1 MRLVRVA
8 GEWRTGKPA
17 NTIGT
22 MAYPPHEQVPPGPPP
37 WPAAPSVPRRGA
49 SVLGVVGS
57 VLGLLGLIAGVA
69 AWLRPLPTAESSAP
83 VYSEEQVADAK
94 KAVCEA
100 YGEVKQALTASSNKD
115 GVDNPAANLA
125 IAVNVR
131 LALYAGS
138 DYLLSVLQAHPATA
152 DELRHPAEDIA
163 AVYKRVSV
171 KQIGEV
177 PRADLD
183 HFADQAK
190 TDAAR
195 IEAACQ

>member
-8 GEWRTGKPA
+8 GEWRPGKPA

-37 WPAAPSVPRRGA
+37 WPATPSVPRRGA

-100 YGEVKQALTASSNKD
+100 YGEFNQALTATSNRD
-115 GVDNPAANLA
+115 GGEDPTARLA
-125 IAVNVR
+125 VAVNIR
-131 LALYAGS
+131 LALYVGG
-138 DYLLSVLQAHPATA
+138 DYSLKALDAHPATGA
-152 DELRHPAEDIA
+152 DLSTPIRDMATTYQQMA
-163 AVYKRVSV
+163 L
-171 KQIGEV
+171 KQLGEV
-177 PRADLD
+177 PKTEVRPLVDRAKLA
-183 HFADQAK
+183 ADEIDK
-190 TDAAR
+190 K
-195 IEAACQ
+195 CK